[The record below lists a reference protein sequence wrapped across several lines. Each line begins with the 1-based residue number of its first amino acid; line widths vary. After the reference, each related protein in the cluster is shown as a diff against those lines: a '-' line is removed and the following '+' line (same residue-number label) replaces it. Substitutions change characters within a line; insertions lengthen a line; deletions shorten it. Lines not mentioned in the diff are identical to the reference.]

1 MVDDI
6 SSLLS
11 IFSLIVIFVSVGL
24 FHTHTHRY
32 TPPTF
37 HILSVLLRLDFIAE
51 GIISYEVLGNLGTL
65 LQEKQVLL
73 LFCIFLC
80 KRLNYVHSV
89 SYSHCFS
96 GN

>member
-37 HILSVLLRLDFIAE
+37 HILPVLLRLDFIAE
-51 GIISYEVLGNLGTL
+51 GIISYEVLGDLRTL

-80 KRLNYVHSV
+80 KRLNYVHSL